1 VIRAALRGLTTR
13 GRSFLAAAA
22 AATLSAFV
30 LGERELLQVAGLLA
44 ALPVLA
50 VVAVARTRY
59 RLSCTRAVHPARIQ
73 AGMPASVTLR
83 LENLS
88 RVPTGVLLLEEQLPA
103 ALGEPPRF
111 VLDRLTSRR
120 WSSVEYPIRVDV
132 RGRYEIGPLTVRLSD
147 PFGLCELTRSF
158 TRTERIIVTPQVTP
172 LAPIPLDGDHSGASP
187 SQPRST
193 VARGEDAATTRE
205 YRHGDDFRRVH
216 WRSTARTGE
225 LMVRREEQPREALG
239 TVLIDTRFGAH
250 RGSGPASSLE
260 WAIGSAAS
268 ITGHLLRAGFD
279 LRLVTDSGIDQALSS
294 SSGENIAL
302 GLLAE
307 IEPSRIQSLGMALD
321 RLRNAQDQL
330 LVAIVGLLTP
340 EECSRLAAAR
350 TGGTSIAVL
359 VDSTAWASLPAGAK
373 AESDRRYQ
381 ENVTRLSAAGWRVLP
396 ARPGARISNLWALA
410 GATGAA
416 SSLGTGAHTG
426 AGLGYGAPSGSG
438 SPNGHATPNGYEAP
452 NGHGNSNGHGAAT
465 NGHRSSNGYAAAPV
479 SPAPQTPAGPPSE
492 FPGARGPAAPPGPP
506 GPLGPAGPLGPPGPR
521 GTTGPPGPT
530 APPGPAGP
538 PPSPPVP
545 PAQASY
551 HAAEPTPFDGARPHP
566 GVPR

>member
-1 VIRAALRGLTTR
+1 MRAALRGLTTR

-50 VVAVARTRY
+50 VIAVARTRY

-73 AGMPASVTLR
+73 AGMPAAVTLR

-111 VLDRLTSRR
+111 VLDRLASRQ
-120 WSSVEYPIRVDV
+120 SGSVEYPIRVDV

-158 TRTERIIVTPQVTP
+158 TRTERIIVTPQVAP
-172 LAPIPLDGDHSGASP
+172 LAAITLDGDRSGTSS

-193 VARGEDAATTRE
+193 MARGEDSVSTRE
-205 YRHGDDFRRVH
+205 YRHGDDRRRVH

-225 LMVRREEQPREALG
+225 LMVRREEQPRESTG
-239 TVLIDTRFGAH
+239 TVLLDTRFGAH

-260 WAIGSAAS
+260 WAVSTAAS
-268 ITGHLLRAGFD
+268 ITCHLLRAGFD
-279 LRLVTDSGIDQALSS
+279 LHLVTDAGTDQAITTPT
-294 SSGENIAL
+294 GESVAL

-307 IEPSRIQSLGMALD
+307 IEASRIQSLGMALD
-321 RLRNAQDQL
+321 RFHHERDQL
-330 LVAIVGLLTP
+330 LVAIVGLLSP

-359 VDSTAWASLPAGAK
+359 IDSTAWASLPAGAK
-373 AESDRRYQ
+373 AEADRKYQ
-381 ENVTRLSAAGWRVLP
+381 ENIGRLSAAGWRVLP
-396 ARPGARISNLWALA
+396 ARPGARISSLWTLA
-410 GATGAA
+410 GGHGAGPGAA
-416 SSLGTGAHTG
+416 IGPSSGG
-426 AGLGYGAPSGSG
+426 AGSGYGTTNGHGTTNGYGASHGIGVPD
-438 SPNGHATPNGYEAP
+438 GHGLTNGYGTT
-452 NGHGNSNGHGAAT
+452 NGFGAT
-465 NGHRSSNGYAAAPV
+465 NGNG
-479 SPAPQTPAGPPSE
+479 GR
-492 FPGARGPAAPPGPP
+492 PGA
-506 GPLGPAGPLGPPGPR
+506 AG
-521 GTTGPPGPT
+521 
-530 APPGPAGP
+530 
-538 PPSPPVP
+538 
-545 PAQASY
+545 
-551 HAAEPTPFDGARPHP
+551 
-566 GVPR
+566 